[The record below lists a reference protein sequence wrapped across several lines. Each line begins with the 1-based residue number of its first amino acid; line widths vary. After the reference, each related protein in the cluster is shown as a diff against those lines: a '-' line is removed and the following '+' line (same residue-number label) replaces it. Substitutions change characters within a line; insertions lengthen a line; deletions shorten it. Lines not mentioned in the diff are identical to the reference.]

1 MDDNDDDDYP
11 NMTLHYEP
19 RWKSTVILFL
29 KFSSQTLFLFNYI
42 LLCSYSWSIYQELLS
57 RDKIEKERTKI

>member
-29 KFSSQTLFLFNYI
+29 KFSLKLYFS
-42 LLCSYSWSIYQELLS
+42 SIIFFYAHIHDQFI
-57 RDKIEKERTKI
+57 KNC